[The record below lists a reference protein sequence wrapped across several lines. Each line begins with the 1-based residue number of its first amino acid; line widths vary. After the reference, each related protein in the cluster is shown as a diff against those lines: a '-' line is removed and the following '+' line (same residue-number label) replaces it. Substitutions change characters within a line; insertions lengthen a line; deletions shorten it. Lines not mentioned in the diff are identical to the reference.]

1 MGGTPC
7 AVKSLAEILLLVGRI
22 PSDILQLV
30 LFLNAVLDEARSS
43 FNRVYVFLACSLWS
57 HHATSLTNSVHRS
70 SLHLLSPTLSRFLLS
85 SVMRLSLWFGVVL
98 QRGLH
103 CYKRREKL
111 DNGDRGAVVVG
122 SYHFLFFFRFF
133 VSAHQLA
140 TRCTILR
147 ARSSSV

>member
-70 SLHLLSPTLSRFLLS
+70 SLHLLSPTLSRLLLS

-111 DNGDRGAVVVG
+111 DNGDRGAVLVVG
-122 SYHFLFFFRFF
+122 SYSTLSFLFSFLRF
-133 VSAHQLA
+133 SAS
-140 TRCTILR
+140 TRN
-147 ARSSSV
+147 AMHHFASS